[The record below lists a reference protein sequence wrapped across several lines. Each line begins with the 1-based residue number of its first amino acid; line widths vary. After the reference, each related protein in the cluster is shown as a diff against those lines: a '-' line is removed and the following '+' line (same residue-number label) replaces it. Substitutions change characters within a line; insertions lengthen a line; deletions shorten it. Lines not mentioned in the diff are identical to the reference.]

1 VRIFNNSSFK
11 GKILMVTL
19 PLSALGLLILT
30 FIAYIQ
36 ITNVVETQLS
46 ENMLGKVGEASKRL
60 DTWFTGH
67 LAEAEQASTSLDVKR
82 ALAINPSLDMSGGD
96 GENFQILDK
105 LILSRADFLNSRY
118 PGQFNGAYYLDLNGT
133 GALSSLLTPEGR
145 ARRIPGV
152 VKTDD
157 GFWEA
162 LKTGKAGYGKPFM
175 SPSSQKPC
183 ISAHAPIKNDS
194 GKVIGSM
201 STSMR
206 VDTISEMMD
215 GIKYGEKG
223 YTVLLYKDGT
233 YIYHPDPENIIKKNI
248 NDTEDVSI
256 QELSKRMLSG
266 KQGVFRFSKGGQ
278 KLIAFYQPVPMPNF
292 IMASIVSEDE
302 LFAPVKKLV
311 AVMLIAAGLIL
322 VLLSFVILYSV
333 KKLTSPLLSLSEF
346 AGEIAKGNLTGS
358 LKIDQNDEI
367 GMLANS
373 FNDTVAQL
381 RELVNRIIDS
391 SCEVNRLTSD
401 LACMSR
407 ENKAATEEVART
419 MQEIAVGT
427 VKQAENVE
435 EAAFVMQKLNDEAK
449 VTTKQC
455 ENMLR
460 ASEESKN
467 VSDAGSMAVSDAI
480 GSMEKIAQN
489 NHKNVQESTMLMNRS
504 KEIGKIVEVIT
515 SIAGQTNL
523 LALNAAIE
531 AARAG
536 EQGRGFAVVADEVRK
551 LAEQSNGA
559 ANQIAKLIT
568 GIQEQMT
575 SMYKSMEEG
584 SQEIAQGVKV
594 ANRAGD
600 NFQQIEQNTQNIS
613 CLINKVASAVHQMG
627 ERAEKILS
635 VIEQAAAI
643 TEETSAS
650 TEEVSAT
657 TDQQSDKMNNMVEII
672 EQLVQLQNEQKKAV
686 DQFKV

>member
-1 VRIFNNSSFK
+1 VKIFHNLSFK
-11 GKILMVTL
+11 GKILMATL

-82 ALAINPSLDMSGGD
+82 ALAISPSLDMSGGD
-96 GENFQILDK
+96 GENFQMLDN
-105 LILSRADFLNSRY
+105 LIMSRADFLNSRY
-118 PGQFNGAYYLDLNGT
+118 PGQFNGAYYLDLNGI
-133 GALSSLLTPEGR
+133 GALTSLLTPEGR
-145 ARRIPGV
+145 PRRIPGV

-162 LKTGKAGYGKPFM
+162 LKTGKPGYGKPFM
-175 SPSSQKPC
+175 SPSAQKPC

-215 GIKYGEKG
+215 SIKYGEKG

-248 NDTEDVSI
+248 NDTEDISI

-266 KQGVFRFSKGGQ
+266 KQGVFRFSKDGQ

-311 AVMLIAAGLIL
+311 AVMLIAAGIIL
-322 VLLSFVILYSV
+322 VLLSFVILYSA

-373 FNDTVAQL
+373 FNNTVAQL
-381 RELVNRIIDS
+381 RELVNRIINS

-401 LACMSR
+401 LACMSK

-467 VSDAGSMAVSDAI
+467 VSDTGSMAVSDAI
-480 GSMEKIAQN
+480 ESMEKIAQN

-504 KEIGKIVEVIT
+504 KEIGQIVEVIT

-575 SMYKSMEEG
+575 AMYKSMEEG

-594 ANRAGD
+594 ANQAGD
-600 NFQQIEQNTQNIS
+600 NFQQIEQNIESIS
-613 CLINKVASAVHQMG
+613 YVIGKVASAVHQMG
-627 ERAEKILS
+627 EGTEKTLS
-635 VIEQAAAI
+635 AIEQAAAI

-650 TEEVSAT
+650 TEEVAAT
-657 TDQQSDKMNNMVEII
+657 TDQQSDKMNNMVEVI
-672 EQLVQLQNEQKKAV
+672 EQLVQLQNEQKRAV

>member
-1 VRIFNNSSFK
+1 
-11 GKILMVTL
+11 MATL

-82 ALAINPSLDMSGGD
+82 ALAISPSLDMSGGD

-105 LILSRADFLNSRY
+105 LILSRADFFNSRY
-118 PGQFNGAYYLDLNGT
+118 PGQFNGAYYLDLNGI
-133 GALSSLLTPEGR
+133 GALTSLLTPEGR

-162 LKTGKAGYGKPFM
+162 MKTGRPGYGKPFM

-215 GIKYGEKG
+215 SIKYGEKG

-248 NDTEDVSI
+248 NDNEDISI

-266 KQGVFRFSKGGQ
+266 KQGVFRFSKDGQ
-278 KLIAFYQPVPMPNF
+278 KLIAFYQPVPTPNF

-322 VLLSFVILYSV
+322 VLLSFVILYSA

-373 FNDTVAQL
+373 FNNTVAQL
-381 RELVNRIIDS
+381 RELVNRIINS
-391 SCEVNRLTSD
+391 SYEVNRLTSD
-401 LACMSR
+401 LACMSK
-407 ENKAATEEVART
+407 ENKAATEEVAQT

-435 EAAFVMQKLNDEAK
+435 EAAFVMQQLNDEAK

-467 VSDAGSMAVSDAI
+467 VSDTGSMAVSDAI
-480 GSMEKIAQN
+480 ESMEKIAQN

-504 KEIGKIVEVIT
+504 KEIGQIVEVIT

-551 LAEQSNGA
+551 LAENGA

-575 SMYKSMEEG
+575 AMYKSMEEG

-594 ANRAGD
+594 ANQAGD
-600 NFQQIEQNTQNIS
+600 NFQQIEQNIENIS
-613 CLINKVASAVHQMG
+613 YVIGKVASAVHQMG
-627 ERAEKILS
+627 EGTEKTLS
-635 VIEQAAAI
+635 AIEQAAAI

-650 TEEVSAT
+650 TEEVAAT
-657 TDQQSDKMNNMVEII
+657 TDQQSDKMNNMVEVI
-672 EQLVQLQNEQKKAV
+672 EQLVQLQNEQKRAV